1 MTKLG
6 GDLPS
11 CSSSSSSPPE
21 SGGKAVK
28 MSNFCSIDKLL
39 GKAESENK
47 SSGDG
52 FPANPFKGSHAAR
65 LGMRMP
71 GVLEIVNGLQQHK
84 AAAALRGE
92 LGRDAACLRGHSH
105 MRSAK
110 YSDFSTLSSL
120 HIVVCF
126 LPQESEFSFEAHFRQ
141 TNDS

>member
-1 MTKLG
+1 MDLRLMTKLG

-11 CSSSSSSPPE
+11 PPSSSSPSE
-21 SGGKAVK
+21 SSGKAVK

-39 GKAESENK
+39 GKADENK
-47 SSGDG
+47 SSGGGGGAGG

-92 LGRDAACLRGHSH
+92 LGREGCCL
-105 MRSAK
+105 
-110 YSDFSTLSSL
+110 
-120 HIVVCF
+120 
-126 LPQESEFSFEAHFRQ
+126 P
-141 TNDS
+141 

>member
-92 LGRDAACLRGHSH
+92 LGREGCCLPYGSFTYEIRKIFRFFDPLLLAHSCLLFAPGV
-105 MRSAK
+105 RIL
-110 YSDFSTLSSL
+110 F
-120 HIVVCF
+120 
-126 LPQESEFSFEAHFRQ
+126 
-141 TNDS
+141 